1 MTRKQRIVLVS
12 CAIALAAASVGGL
25 RALDEGRT
33 VASALMLAAAAVG
46 WIVLV
51 VRLRQLREGV

>member
-12 CAIALAAASVGGL
+12 CAIALAVASVGGL

-33 VASALMLAAAAVG
+33 VVSVLMLVAAGIG

-51 VRLRQLREGV
+51 VRLRRLREAA

>member
-12 CAIALAAASVGGL
+12 CAIALAAAGVGGL
-25 RALDEGRT
+25 RALEEGRT
-33 VASALMLAAAAVG
+33 VVSALMLTAAAIG

-51 VRLRQLREGV
+51 VRLRHLREAA